1 MILRIWVFVLSKL
14 SEFEF
19 KIADLLNEATAIA
32 VHFFIFWIVPVLLL
46 YIPFKYISILSILIA
61 IFYIYVLFG
70 DIFLS
75 VFGHEKLEKYSY
87 PSMTI
92 WE

>member
-46 YIPFKYISILSILIA
+46 YIPFDGTRSI
-61 IFYIYVLFG
+61 V
-70 DIFLS
+70 
-75 VFGHEKLEKYSY
+75 
-87 PSMTI
+87 
-92 WE
+92 